1 MAVYQGVRLRST
13 ALPVARAAQVAR
25 PAVRSLAP
33 ASRTVRQAWRVRPAA
48 ALLGVILTG
57 TLVALLY
64 LTQTLATTAVSVEI
78 SRLEGEIQQLERD
91 LQTYQVFVRTES
103 STSLVTGWA
112 EDEGLAQLRPPIQV
126 PVP

>member
-1 MAVYQGVRLRST
+1 
-13 ALPVARAAQVAR
+13 
-25 PAVRSLAP
+25 
-33 ASRTVRQAWRVRPAA
+33 VRQAWRVRPAA

-78 SRLEGEIQQLERD
+78 SRLEGEIQRLERE
-91 LQTYQVFVRTES
+91 LQTYQVFVRNES